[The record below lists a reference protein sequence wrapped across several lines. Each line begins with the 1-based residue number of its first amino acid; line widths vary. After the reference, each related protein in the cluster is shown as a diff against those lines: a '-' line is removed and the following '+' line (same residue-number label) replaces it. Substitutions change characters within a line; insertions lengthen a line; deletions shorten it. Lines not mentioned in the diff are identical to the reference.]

1 MRLVLKWVV
10 FWHSKTEYRANISLF
25 RSGNDYSFDNM
36 SLLYLSLNT
45 KYLMRMTDG
54 LRTLWQRT
62 TSPTTMTRRRRTT
75 AASCEWKDLWSADQ
89 IWRIRA
95 FLMRFM
101 RRSSF
106 FIVRTRAMHFGL
118 WIIAI
123 FDVSDDLDAKK
134 EKCEYMKMIVFLYL
148 NWHEFG
154 D

>member
-10 FWHSKTEYRANISLF
+10 CWHSKTEYRANVSF
-25 RSGNDYSFDNM
+25 FSDYSLDNM
-36 SLLYLSLNT
+36 SLLYLNT
-45 KYLMRMTDG
+45 KYLMWMTDG

-134 EKCEYMKMIVFLYL
+134 WKMRYMIKVHSCIYL
-148 NWHEFG
+148 KLALIR
-154 D
+154 

>member
-1 MRLVLKWVV
+1 
-10 FWHSKTEYRANISLF
+10 
-25 RSGNDYSFDNM
+25 
-36 SLLYLSLNT
+36 
-45 KYLMRMTDG
+45 
-54 LRTLWQRT
+54 
-62 TSPTTMTRRRRTT
+62 
-75 AASCEWKDLWSADQ
+75 
-89 IWRIRA
+89 
-95 FLMRFM
+95 MRFM

-134 EKCEYMKMIVFLYL
+134 EKCEYMIMSVFLYL